1 MASLK
6 TKIQADL
13 KESLQEKNALR
24 CSVLRMLNSAIVNK
38 EKEKRA
44 KLSKTEALRQAQGE
58 KLEELSQLTDEEIIE
73 VISSEAKKHK
83 DSIEQ
88 FENAGRLD
96 LSEQEKKEL
105 EILKEYLPE
114 QMNEAE
120 VRKLVKEKITE
131 LGASSSKDI
140 GKIMAG
146 LMPQLKGKVDGGL
159 VNKIIQEELKKKQE

>member
-73 VISSEAKKHK
+73 VISSEAK
-83 DSIEQ
+83 
-88 FENAGRLD
+88 NT
-96 LSEQEKKEL
+96 
-105 EILKEYLPE
+105 
-114 QMNEAE
+114 
-120 VRKLVKEKITE
+120 KI
-131 LGASSSKDI
+131 
-140 GKIMAG
+140 
-146 LMPQLKGKVDGGL
+146 P
-159 VNKIIQEELKKKQE
+159 